1 MNRTLKTEEVYV
13 EARKTI
19 KGNNSLNIYTTF
31 DPDMF
36 VEVYLSNRELKALVN
51 ILQSLVEEETK

>member
-1 MNRTLKTEEVYV
+1 MNGTLKTEEVYV
-13 EARKTI
+13 EARKTVN
-19 KGNNSLNIYTTF
+19 GNNSLNIYTTF

-51 ILQSLVEEETK
+51 ILQRLLEEEKE

>member
-1 MNRTLKTEEVYV
+1 MSGTLKTDEIYV
-13 EARKTI
+13 EARKTV

-36 VEVYLSNRELKALVN
+36 VEVYLSNRELKAIVN
-51 ILQSLVEEETK
+51 ILQSLVEEE

>member
-13 EARKTI
+13 EARKTL

-51 ILQSLVEEETK
+51 ILQSLVEEE

>member
-1 MNRTLKTEEVYV
+1 MSGTLNTEEIYV
-13 EARKTI
+13 EARKTV

-51 ILQSLVEEETK
+51 ILQSLVEEEEK

>member
-1 MNRTLKTEEVYV
+1 MSGTLKTEEVYV
-13 EARKTI
+13 EAHKTV

-36 VEVYLSNRELKALVN
+36 VEV
-51 ILQSLVEEETK
+51 

>member
-1 MNRTLKTEEVYV
+1 MSGTLKTDEIYV
-13 EARKTI
+13 EVRKTV

-51 ILQSLVEEETK
+51 ILQSLVEEE

>member
-1 MNRTLKTEEVYV
+1 MSGTLKTDEIYV
-13 EARKTI
+13 EARKTV
-19 KGNNSLNIYTTF
+19 KGNNSLNMYTTF

-51 ILQSLVEEETK
+51 ILQSLVEEE

>member
-1 MNRTLKTEEVYV
+1 MSGTLKTDEIYV
-13 EARKTI
+13 EARKTV

-51 ILQSLVEEETK
+51 ILQSLVEEE

>member
-1 MNRTLKTEEVYV
+1 MSGTLKTDEIYV
-13 EARKTI
+13 EARKTV

-51 ILQSLVEEETK
+51 ILQSLVEEEDE

>member
-1 MNRTLKTEEVYV
+1 MSGTLKTDEIYV
-13 EARKTI
+13 EARKTV

-51 ILQSLVEEETK
+51 ILQNLVEEE